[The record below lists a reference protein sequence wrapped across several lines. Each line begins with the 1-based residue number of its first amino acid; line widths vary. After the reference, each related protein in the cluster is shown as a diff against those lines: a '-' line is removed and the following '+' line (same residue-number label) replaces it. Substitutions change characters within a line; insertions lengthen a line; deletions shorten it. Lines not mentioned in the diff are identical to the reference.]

1 LPQPQRFEKPG
12 PAITA
17 NADFVRSNF
26 GAGLMLW
33 HQKESAERK
42 VAHRDQEGRQSCLDH
57 LEANALLKHLKSFRA
72 GTARVF
78 GPKVLE
84 IAT

>member
-1 LPQPQRFEKPG
+1 LSIVLLLPQPQRFEKPG

-42 VAHRDQEGRQSCLDH
+42 VAHRDWPPV
-57 LEANALLKHLKSFRA
+57 SFIRRNPGFSWA
-72 GTARVF
+72 I
-78 GPKVLE
+78 PE
-84 IAT
+84 